1 MVKGSVLRH
10 TVLCFLHS
18 ETKASP
24 KLLSLSVAAQSP
36 FWPLFFYQ
44 RQFGRHNRNICAL
57 QMAAPSQHTWGLL
70 KKKDEWLMLHV
81 AISETNCKDE
91 HQLPSDHLLEL
102 SYMTMIPSSI
112 VFIAVVKPK
121 DSLCFDTVIIMHF
134 RLSEL
139 TWNWFCLRSKAR
151 VLKRAC
157 HKEEAFNNL
166 MALNAFNYSVADWK
180 WPLHG
185 K

>member
-1 MVKGSVLRH
+1 ML
-10 TVLCFLHS
+10 
-18 ETKASP
+18 
-24 KLLSLSVAAQSP
+24 SP
-36 FWPLFFYQ
+36 FWDQSLSKVTLTFSSSTISLLTSFFLSKAVWETQQEYLCLTN
-44 RQFGRHNRNICAL
+44 GCSITTHMGVI
-57 QMAAPSQHTWGLL
+57 

-81 AISETNCKDE
+81 AISEMNCKDE

-151 VLKRAC
+151 VLKCAC